1 MFKPQGGSLHTD
13 ENMTERAPSFCCMA
27 PGPEKKK
34 KEKKTKPKDLPR
46 EVKEMS
52 PPHIPISR

>member
-27 PGPEKKK
+27 LGPE
-34 KEKKTKPKDLPR
+34 EKKPKPKDLPW

-52 PPHIPISR
+52 PPPYSN